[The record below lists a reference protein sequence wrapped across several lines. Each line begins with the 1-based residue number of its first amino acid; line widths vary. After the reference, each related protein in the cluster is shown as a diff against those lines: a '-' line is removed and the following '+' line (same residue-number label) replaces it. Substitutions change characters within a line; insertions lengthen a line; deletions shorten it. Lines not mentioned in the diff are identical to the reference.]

1 MDRTTISIDIGDWI
15 DEAKRTEVEFAD
27 KDVLLAEHV
36 RNQWTPLKAG
46 RLAIAARHLGRAPG
60 DLLPADKLLLNTGAA
75 VDIIQTFARR
85 RRQARIDGKKY
96 QVRAYVGAVR
106 IESPD
111 DDGTMHSDTV
121 APDESVEETFILS
134 TSEEGATRAREY
146 LEKVVPGHVWSRLLI
161 LAEHGEPVAE
171 IAEALKARVDEMVE
185 RLTEEASS
193 AM

>member
-1 MDRTTISIDIGDWI
+1 MDTINIDIGDWV
-15 DEAKRTEVEFAD
+15 DEAKRAEVEFAD

-36 RNQWTPLKAG
+36 RNQWTPLRAG

-60 DLLPADKLLLNTGAA
+60 DLLPANKLLLNTGAA
-75 VDIIQTFARR
+75 VDIVQTFARR

-96 QVRAYVGAVR
+96 QVRAYVGSVR
-106 IESPD
+106 TESPD
-111 DDGTMHSDTV
+111 DDGAMHSDTV